1 MQFNLFT
8 KNNLMILTTN
18 TNKSALIAN
27 VEAKEANL
35 IIADDFKEELVALI
49 DKGNKFVVVNFENVV
64 YVDSSFLGALV
75 SSLKYA
81 IANQADIVI
90 AGLNKDIFALF
101 QLIRLDKAFKIFT
114 TAHEAAASKAL

>member
-1 MQFNLFT
+1 
-8 KNNLMILTTN
+8 MILTTT
-18 TNKSALIAN
+18 TNKSALIAR

-35 IIADDFKEELVALI
+35 TVADDFKEELVALI
-49 DKGNKFVVVNFENVV
+49 DKGNKFIVVNFENVV

-81 IANQADIVI
+81 IPNQADIVI

-101 QLIRLDKAFKIFT
+101 QLIRLDKAFKIYT
-114 TAHEAAASKAL
+114 TADEAAASKIF